1 MNEKIN
7 KIEVELTRLQILE
20 NLKELYIINVGDI
33 EEEVKISTRFFKFL
47 VISVNL
53 FTLIYYI
60 FITVDTQYYINFSDQ
75 T

>member
-7 KIEVELTRLQILE
+7 KIEVELTRLHILE

>member
-20 NLKELYIINVGDI
+20 NLKELYIINFGDI
-33 EEEVKISTRFFKFL
+33 EEEVKISTRFFTFL